1 MLTLRLH
8 YPPNYVLDQMEMY
21 EVRAVMD
28 YEYLAHKD
36 SWEQARLVAYLVAQ
50 SNSSKKINITD
61 IAKFYWEKEEAG
73 SNTTAL
79 SNADKERLKEMANQY
94 KQLLKL

>member
-1 MLTLRLH
+1 M
-8 YPPNYVLDQMEMY
+8 DEMEMY
-21 EVRAVMD
+21 EIRAVMD

-50 SNSSKKINITD
+50 SNSSKRINITD
-61 IAKFYWEKEEAG
+61 IAKFYWEKEEEA
-73 SNTTAL
+73 SSDNTTI
-79 SNADKERLKEMANQY
+79 SNDDISRLKEKANQY

>member
-1 MLTLRLH
+1 
-8 YPPNYVLDQMEMY
+8 MY
-21 EVRAVMD
+21 EIRAVMD

-50 SNSSKKINITD
+50 SNSSKRINITD
-61 IAKFYWEKEEAG
+61 IAKFYWEKEEEA
-73 SNTTAL
+73 SSDNTTI
-79 SNADKERLKEMANQY
+79 SNDDISRLKEKANQY

>member
-1 MLTLRLH
+1 M
-8 YPPNYVLDQMEMY
+8 DEMEMY
-21 EVRAVMD
+21 EIRAVMN

-50 SNSSKKINITD
+50 SNSSKRINISD
-61 IAKFYWEKEEAG
+61 IAKFYWEKEEEAG
-73 SNTTAL
+73 SDNTTI
-79 SNADKERLKEMANQY
+79 SNDDISRLKEKANQY

>member
-1 MLTLRLH
+1 M
-8 YPPNYVLDQMEMY
+8 DEMEMY

-50 SNSSKKINITD
+50 SNSSKQLKATD
-61 IAKFYWEKEEAG
+61 IAKFYWEKGEAS
-73 SNTTAL
+73 SNSNAL
-79 SNADKERLKEMANQY
+79 SNTDKQRLKEMANQY

>member
-1 MLTLRLH
+1 
-8 YPPNYVLDQMEMY
+8 MEMY

-50 SNSSKKINITD
+50 SNSSKRINLTD
-61 IAKFYWEKEEAG
+61 IAKFYWEKDSA
-73 SNTTAL
+73 SANNTAL
-79 SNADKERLKEMANQY
+79 SNKDKERLKGLANQY
-94 KQLLKL
+94 KQLLKI